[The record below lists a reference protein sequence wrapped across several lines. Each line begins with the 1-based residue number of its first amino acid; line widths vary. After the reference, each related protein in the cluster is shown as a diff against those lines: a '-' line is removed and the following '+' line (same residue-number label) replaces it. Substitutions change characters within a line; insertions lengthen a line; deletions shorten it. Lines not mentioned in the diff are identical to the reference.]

1 MPDGLVCGHVRHS
14 VNVFGRT
21 LGLFLVF
28 VIGLCLTSSTEAVEP
43 HERLPNPA
51 LEQRARDISRT
62 LRCLVCQNESIDES
76 SAPIAETLRL
86 LVRKRLKE
94 GDPDDAVIDYIVSR
108 YGTYVLLKPPVT
120 AATVPL
126 WLSPLLALGLFLGIA
141 WRYMRRHQQR
151 GGS

>member
-1 MPDGLVCGHVRHS
+1 MGDSILGHVRYRAH
-14 VNVFGRT
+14 VLRRGLGFILMLT
-21 LGLFLVF
+21 LGLCIVPLAK
-28 VIGLCLTSSTEAVEP
+28 AVEP
-43 HERLPNPA
+43 HERLSDPI

-86 LVRKRLKE
+86 LVRKRLQE
-94 GDPDDAVIDYIVSR
+94 GDPDNAVIDHIVSR

-120 AATVPL
+120 TATVPL
-126 WLSPLLALGLFLGIA
+126 WLSPLLALGLFLGLA

-151 GGS
+151 GEP